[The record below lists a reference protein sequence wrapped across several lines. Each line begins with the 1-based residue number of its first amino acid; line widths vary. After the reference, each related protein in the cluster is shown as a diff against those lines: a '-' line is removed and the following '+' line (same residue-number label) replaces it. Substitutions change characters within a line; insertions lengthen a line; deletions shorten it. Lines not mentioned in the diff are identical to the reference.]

1 MKTARQA
8 RQEARALSRLCLVNG
23 QLDDARARLVVDQL
37 AASGRTSALTV
48 LKQFVRR
55 MRIEDA
61 NRSAVVASAA
71 PLDPEFQSR
80 LERDL
85 ARQRGRP
92 IATTYVVDP
101 SLVGGIRVKVG
112 SDVYDGSVR
121 GRLAALESRF

>member
-1 MKTARQA
+1 M
-8 RQEARALSRLCLVNG
+8 SRLCLVNG

-101 SLVGGIRVKVG
+101 SLVGGIRVRVG